1 MLYCTTKEKIMDYY
15 NEIKY
20 IAQKIEII
28 VKQDIMKIVMKE

>member
-1 MLYCTTKEKIMDYY
+1 MDYY